1 MLLHFYDFVLLNKV
15 LNFIF
20 ICQFALLVLH
30 LGEEDNQYSNVLEMD
45 EIVLPF
51 EWHSFCISINI
62 NKKKAK
68 VIHNGH
74 IQAIQTFEKLEDET
88 EDKSRFMTLGHLGG
102 ENFVGLLLDFEVFGS
117 PLPDKNLLQ
126 WTLCE
131 NQVQD
136 KTYDVEKTKFNK
148 FIGNGGYVFP
158 GISL

>member
-1 MLLHFYDFVLLNKV
+1 MLLHFYDFVLLNRV

-126 WTLCE
+126 WTLCDKR
-131 NQVQD
+131 VQD
-136 KTYDVEKTKFNK
+136 KTYVVVKTKFTSIYRK
-148 FIGNGGYVFP
+148 GGICIP
-158 GISL
+158 